1 MSAEADPLLETEGE
15 APRRR
20 YELLDDTGFD
30 EVPARYRRFYRRWEG
45 EGDALAPNEV
55 LCPVCRIVVRSARE
69 LRPGDRLYC
78 MACMTRLRVV
88 EGEGGRLEGRAE
100 Y

>member
-1 MSAEADPLLETEGE
+1 MLDRDPLIEPATKR
-15 APRRR
+15 PRQR

-30 EVPARYRRFYRRWEG
+30 EVPKAYRKYYRRFRG
-45 EGDALAPNEV
+45 EGDVLAPNEV
-55 LCPVCRIVVRSARE
+55 LCPVCRIVVRSSRE

-88 EGEGGRLEGRAE
+88 VGEGGRLEGHAE